1 MSMQTLRLMAFDV
14 DGVFTDGTLYY
25 GVDGD
30 ALKSFNIQD
39 GLGLKLL
46 QKAGIDTALL
56 QADSRPWLNDGFLS
70 LG

>member
-30 ALKSFNIQD
+30 ALKPFNIQD

-46 QKAGIDTALL
+46 QKAGIRYRNYY
-56 QADSRPWLNDGFLS
+56 RPTVAHG
-70 LG
+70 